1 MLEFSFSHYD
11 SFKLSCSYWLPYLNT
26 VIVVALVDVSSLLWT
41 ISVFFYAFLCNGA
54 YYHHPFLPLPTF
66 PFHFFKASHYYFIS
80 LTHFLPSMTLEIE
93 SCKAQW
99 YTPLYE
105 NEQNERENSNGDYY
119 VVAAAVVVFYCQ
131 NKTLLKFKIHF
142 SSCLSLELD
151 LIQSSHHHLRS

>member
-1 MLEFSFSHYD
+1 MLVVSIGLFLFSFMPFCAMEHITTI
-11 SFKLSCSYWLPYLNT
+11 LSS
-26 VIVVALVDVSSLLWT
+26 
-41 ISVFFYAFLCNGA
+41 
-54 YYHHPFLPLPTF
+54 PFLPPPP